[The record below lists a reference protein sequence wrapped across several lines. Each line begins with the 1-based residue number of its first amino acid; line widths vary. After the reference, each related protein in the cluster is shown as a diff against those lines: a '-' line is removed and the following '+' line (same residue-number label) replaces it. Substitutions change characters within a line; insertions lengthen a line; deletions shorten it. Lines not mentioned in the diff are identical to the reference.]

1 MKSKYILLDTIFKAY
16 DGNDVLKT
24 YDAQELVEIT
34 PEITNVFFEPGVMVG
49 NLLTGKLN
57 VRYKVSGSNSITETL
72 YCTNTQSISNIKKI
86 YDALD
91 ELKFDEVP
99 HPKPDVNKKR
109 IKIV

>member
-1 MKSKYILLDTIFKAY
+1 MKSKYILLDTIVRVY
-16 DGNDVLKT
+16 DGDELKT

-34 PEITNVFFEPGVMVG
+34 PEITNVFFDPNVRVG
-49 NLLTGKLN
+49 NLLIGHLK
-57 VRYKVSGSNSITETL
+57 VRYKVSGSNSITEAL
-72 YCTNTQSISNIKKI
+72 WCTNTQSISNIKKI

-99 HPKPDVNKKR
+99 KPDGNKKQ